1 MRLPMPCRHDQ
12 QMQVMVAQHG
22 ERSVAQRLHRAQYR
36 QRIGTAV
43 DQIADQP
50 QSVARAIEGDQIEQL
65 SELGVTALDIADDVV
80 AHGRSGSSRV
90 AKRGSLKSILA
101 RDSAYDDCAA
111 TFSARVSSSPTL

>member
-90 AKRGSLKSILA
+90 AKRGSLNRSSRL
-101 RDSAYDDCAA
+101 
-111 TFSARVSSSPTL
+111 FSY